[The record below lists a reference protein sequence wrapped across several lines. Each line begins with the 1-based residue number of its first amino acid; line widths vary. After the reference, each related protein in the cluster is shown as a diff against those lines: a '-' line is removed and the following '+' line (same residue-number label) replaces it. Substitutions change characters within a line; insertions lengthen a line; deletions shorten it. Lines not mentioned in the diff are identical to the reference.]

1 MFMVKNGLINKCLV
15 EFGAQVDG
23 IQNAVLWQGDLQNQ
37 IQIYE
42 SWIIYLIEHIK
53 ARSSE
58 ASSCY
63 IRISD

>member
-23 IQNAVLWQGDLQNQ
+23 LQNAVLWQGDLENR

-42 SWIIYLIEHIK
+42 S
-53 ARSSE
+53 
-58 ASSCY
+58 Y
-63 IRISD
+63 IFY